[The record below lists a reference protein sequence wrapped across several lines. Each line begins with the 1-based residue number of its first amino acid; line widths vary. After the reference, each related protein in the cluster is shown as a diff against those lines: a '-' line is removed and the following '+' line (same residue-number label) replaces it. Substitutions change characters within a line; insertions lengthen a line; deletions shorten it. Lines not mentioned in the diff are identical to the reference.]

1 MGTSVCEL
9 NEHIVYGQK
18 IGLPLR
24 GDVRSG
30 DVRSCAGR
38 AKQSD
43 AREGRDGEERKT
55 RICAPDILVD
65 LARQVAQFAEWR
77 RRI

>member
-9 NEHIVYGQK
+9 KERIVYGQK

-24 GDVRSG
+24 G

-55 RICAPDILVD
+55 RICAPDILVN